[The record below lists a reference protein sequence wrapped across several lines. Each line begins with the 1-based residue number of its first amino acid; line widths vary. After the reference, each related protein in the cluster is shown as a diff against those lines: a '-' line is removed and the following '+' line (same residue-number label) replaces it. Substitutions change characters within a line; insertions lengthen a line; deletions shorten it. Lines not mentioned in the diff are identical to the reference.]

1 MTRTNR
7 HDRGGHDS
15 WDRNYPAARE
25 NFQRGGSR
33 IARAARSI
41 LGMAKSSKTTDK
53 PEPRWQAL
61 LALLAVGGIDF
72 SLPSWLTLTP
82 AWIFPSVILF
92 LLVPSIVSHR
102 TRRFRVN
109 HFLGI
114 AINVVLTV
122 ALLLSLVMLVRGIAL
137 QKEKGMALLISG
149 AELWMS
155 NVLTFGLWFWRL
167 DGGGPNER
175 TERAE
180 FGSHSFAFP
189 QMQIEKSERSA
200 FGMEENW
207 GPAFVDY
214 LFIAMT
220 QSSTFGPTDA
230 PILARWAKALT
241 MLQVLISLTI
251 VVLLISHAVGA
262 L

>member
-1 MTRTNR
+1 MPW
-7 HDRGGHDS
+7 RGKISREEAAGS
-15 WDRNYPAARE
+15 PAWRDK
-25 NFQRGGSR
+25 
-33 IARAARSI
+33 I
-41 LGMAKSSKTTDK
+41 LEMAKRDKTTDK

-82 AWIFPSVILF
+82 AWIFPSLILL

-122 ALLLSLVMLVRGIAL
+122 ALLLSLFMLVRGIAL
-137 QKEKGMALLISG
+137 QKEKGMPLLISG
-149 AELWMS
+149 AELWLS
-155 NVLTFGLWFWRL
+155 NVLTFGLWYWRL
-167 DGGGPNER
+167 DGGGPNVR
-175 TERAE
+175 RERAE
-180 FGSHSFAFP
+180 FGSRGFVFP
-189 QMQIEKSERSA
+189 QMQIEKSERGA
-200 FGMEENW
+200 FAVEENW
-207 GPAFVDY
+207 GPAFLDY
-214 LFIAMT
+214 LFVAMM
-220 QSSTFGPTDA
+220 QSATFGPTDA
-230 PILARWAKALT
+230 PILARWAKAMT

-251 VVLLISHAVGA
+251 VVILISHAVGA

>member
-1 MTRTNR
+1 
-7 HDRGGHDS
+7 
-15 WDRNYPAARE
+15 
-25 NFQRGGSR
+25 
-33 IARAARSI
+33 
-41 LGMAKSSKTTDK
+41 MAKISKTTDP

-61 LALLAVGGIDF
+61 LALLAVAGIDF

-82 AWIFPSVILF
+82 AWVFPGVILV

-109 HFLGI
+109 HLLGI
-114 AINVVLTV
+114 AISVVLTV
-122 ALLLSLVMLVRGIAL
+122 ALLVSLVMLVRGIAL
-137 QKEKGMALLISG
+137 QKEKGMPLLISG
-149 AELWMS
+149 AELWLS
-155 NVLTFGLWFWRL
+155 NVLTFALWYWRL
-167 DGGGPNER
+167 DGGGPNVRE
-175 TERAE
+175 ERAE
-180 FGSHSFAFP
+180 FGSRSFVFP
-189 QMQIEKSERSA
+189 QMQIEKSQRRT
-200 FGMEENW
+200 FGVEENW

-214 LFIAMT
+214 LFVAMM

-230 PILARWAKALT
+230 PILTRWAKAMT

>member
-1 MTRTNR
+1 
-7 HDRGGHDS
+7 
-15 WDRNYPAARE
+15 
-25 NFQRGGSR
+25 
-33 IARAARSI
+33 
-41 LGMAKSSKTTDK
+41 MANTKTTDK

-61 LALLAVGGIDF
+61 LALLAVAGIDF

-82 AWIFPSVILF
+82 TWLFPAVIL
-92 LLVPSIVSHR
+92 LLLIPSILSHR

-109 HFLGI
+109 HLLGL
-114 AINVVLTV
+114 AINVVLTL

-137 QKEKGMALLISG
+137 QKEKGMPLLISG
-149 AELWMS
+149 AELWLS
-155 NVLTFGLWFWRL
+155 NVLTFALWFWRL

-175 TERAE
+175 TARAQ

-189 QMQIEKSERSA
+189 QMQIEESQRSA
-200 FGMEENW
+200 FGVEENW

-214 LFIAMT
+214 LFIAMM

-230 PILARWAKALT
+230 PILARWAKAIT
-241 MLQVLISLTI
+241 MLQVAISLTI